1 MPQLS
6 EQEPAPAGA
15 TEDRLLEAGLVNDV
29 EFLMARARSLGSLQ
43 ANIELRP
50 FDLKVRSYS
59 LLALAC
65 SDLGPSQRELADFLR
80 LDPSQIVALVDQLQA
95 RNLVVREPDPRDRR
109 SKIISA
115 TAAGRKLQAQAAEG
129 VRVAQDRSLSG
140 LSETEQELLRNLLQ
154 RVAFESQ

>member
-6 EQEPAPAGA
+6 EQPAPVEAA
-15 TEDRLLEAGLVNDV
+15 EDRLMEAGLVNDV
-29 EFLMARARSLGSLQ
+29 EFLVARARSLGSTQ
-43 ANIELRP
+43 ANIGLRP

-59 LLALAC
+59 VLALAC
-65 SDLGPSQRELADFLR
+65 SDLGPSQRELADFLL
-80 LDPSQIVALVDQLQA
+80 LDPSQIVALVDQLQD

-109 SKIISA
+109 SKIITA

-129 VRVAQDRSLSG
+129 VRVAQGRSLAV
-140 LSETEQELLRNLLQ
+140 LSETEQDLLRSLLQ